1 MYNRVSHWSI
11 PPCLSRESQ
20 ALRLSQAQLEEGGI
34 MPHRHVTGVLGGVSQ
49 EKGAIST
56 TTFSLR
62 RRLVQPFSRE
72 RKPAL
77 CVLDGNGGPGSHEG
91 RLQHRHP
98 HLNCSL
104 GGRVWTE
111 SPQVSVEPEQVPAQ
125 LRGPTLSAGILPERP
140 IRGQRWRNVIQWG
153 LVSTSC
159 NLEGPLCPQVGSRR
173 PRLPV

>member
-1 MYNRVSHWSI
+1 MVHSTLSLKGEPSAETEPSTTRGGWNHAPQTCDWS
-11 PPCLSRESQ
+11 
-20 ALRLSQAQLEEGGI
+20 AG
-34 MPHRHVTGVLGGVSQ
+34 GGVSQ